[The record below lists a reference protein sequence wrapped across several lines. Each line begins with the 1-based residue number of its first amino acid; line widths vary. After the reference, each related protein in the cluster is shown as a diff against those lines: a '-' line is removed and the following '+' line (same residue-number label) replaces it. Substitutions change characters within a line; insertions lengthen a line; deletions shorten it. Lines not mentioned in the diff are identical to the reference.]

1 MRNTLFI
8 VLLVAASGLVQA
20 QNNRYDDRYSRSN
33 NRTSQSSRWDNNRS
47 DNREY
52 DQYHT
57 GNYGSS
63 PRGRLGNLGINEL
76 LYLTRDRINRG
87 IANRQLNR
95 SETRRLVRDLQE
107 IEEHLQDFHRN
118 GRVSRYEE
126 QHLKEDLLALND
138 RIRWESSDE
147 DYYNRNYNNNYN
159 NYNQNQNN
167 RWGRRG

>member
-8 VLLVAASGLVQA
+8 VLLAAVSGLVQA

-33 NRTSQSSRWDNNRS
+33 NQTSKSSRWDNNRS

-63 PRGRLGNLGINEL
+63 PRGRLENLGINEL
-76 LYLTRDRINRG
+76 LYLTRDRISRG
-87 IANRQLNR
+87 IANRQLTR
-95 SETRRLVRDLQE
+95 SEARHLVRDLQE
-107 IEEHLQDFHRN
+107 IEDHLQDFHRN
-118 GRVSRYEE
+118 SRVSRYEE
-126 QHLKEDLLALND
+126 QHLREDLLALND
-138 RIRWESSDE
+138 RIRWESSDD
-147 DYYNRNYNNNYN
+147 DYYNHS
-159 NYNQNQNN
+159 QNQNS